1 MYFSLLKFTLNMT
14 KKDVAV
20 VVLKVIIYICT
31 LALGLVGAH
40 AMVSCSSSS
49 PALSQKG
56 TVIIN
61 DTIFIR

>member
-1 MYFSLLKFTLNMT
+1 MT

-31 LALGLVGAH
+31 LALGLLGAH
-40 AMVSCSSSS
+40 AMVSCSSPT

-61 DTIFIR
+61 DTIYIRSIQKPKVL

>member
-1 MYFSLLKFTLNMT
+1 MCFLQLKYTLNMT

-31 LALGLVGAH
+31 LALGLLGAH
-40 AMVSCSSSS
+40 AMVSCSSPT

-61 DTIFIR
+61 DTIYIR

>member
-1 MYFSLLKFTLNMT
+1 MT
-14 KKDVAV
+14 KKDIAV
-20 VVLKVIIYICT
+20 VLLKVIIYVCT
-31 LALGLVGAH
+31 LALGLLGAS
-40 AMVSCSSSS
+40 AMVSCASSQ